1 MENLK
6 HAFLVPEP
14 EASISEEHS
23 EFEREHP
30 DTLEAAEMPLAH
42 AKMRHEQTTTEGN
55 ACETRTGGYATK
67 DADSREAQKLAANAF
82 TTGPGGEIR
91 IQDNERV
98 EVGGG
103 YDDLSSVSKK
113 IDFTE
118 PRSYMQDEA

>member
-55 ACETRTGGYATK
+55 ACENRAITAGAIVNNLVLRGSC
-67 DADSREAQKLAANAF
+67 DSF
-82 TTGPGGEIR
+82 
-91 IQDNERV
+91 
-98 EVGGG
+98 
-103 YDDLSSVSKK
+103 
-113 IDFTE
+113 
-118 PRSYMQDEA
+118 